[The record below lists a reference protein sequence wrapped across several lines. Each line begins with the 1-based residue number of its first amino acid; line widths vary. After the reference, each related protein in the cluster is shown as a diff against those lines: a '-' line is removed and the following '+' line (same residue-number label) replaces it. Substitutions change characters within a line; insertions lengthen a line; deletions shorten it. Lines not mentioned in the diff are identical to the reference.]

1 MSGKQRPPPV
11 RFIAGAVCPRCGVM
25 DRIVVSGDGAT
36 RRCVDCGFG
45 DERPVEVPAPVA
57 TRVSRPAARR
67 VETPADVVRLVDVAD
82 GAAEPDGNDE

>member
-11 RFIAGAVCPRCGVM
+11 RFIAGAVCPRCGVV
-25 DRIVVSGDGAT
+25 DRIVVSGDGST

-45 DERPVEVPAPVA
+45 DERPVEVPAQVV

-67 VETPADVVRLVDVAD
+67 VETPSEVVRLVDVAAGD
-82 GAAEPDGNDE
+82 KQSDDKGE